1 VVLLLLAGTA
11 AFSGLALLLA
21 GTLRA
26 EATLAAANLI
36 YLVLLGIG
44 GVIFPLSKFPAGV
57 QPVLRLLPSGAL
69 SDGLHSVLQHAGGLP
84 VRDLVVLLA
93 WAVVTIGVTA
103 RVFRW
108 E

>member
-1 VVLLLLAGTA
+1 V
-11 AFSGLALLLA
+11 
-21 GTLRA
+21 
-26 EATLAAANLI
+26 
-36 YLVLLGIG
+36 
-44 GVIFPLSKFPAGV
+44 
-57 QPVLRLLPSGAL
+57 
-69 SDGLHSVLQHAGGLP
+69 LP

>member
-1 VVLLLLAGTA
+1 VGTA

-36 YLVLLGIG
+36 YLVLLGVG
-44 GVIFPLSKFPAGV
+44 GVVFSLDKFPAGARG
-57 QPVLRLLPSGAL
+57 PLKLLPSGAL
-69 SDGLHSVLQHAGGLP
+69 SDGLHSVLQNHGGFPAG
-84 VRDLVVLLA
+84 DLVVLLV
-93 WAVVTIGVTA
+93 WAAAGITLAA
-103 RVFRW
+103 RTFRW

>member
-1 VVLLLLAGTA
+1 
-11 AFSGLALLLA
+11 
-21 GTLRA
+21 
-26 EATLAAANLI
+26 
-36 YLVLLGIG
+36 
-44 GVIFPLSKFPAGV
+44 VIFPLSRFPAGA
-57 QPVLRLLPSGAL
+57 QPLLRLLPSGAL

-93 WAVVTIGVTA
+93 WAAVTIGVTV